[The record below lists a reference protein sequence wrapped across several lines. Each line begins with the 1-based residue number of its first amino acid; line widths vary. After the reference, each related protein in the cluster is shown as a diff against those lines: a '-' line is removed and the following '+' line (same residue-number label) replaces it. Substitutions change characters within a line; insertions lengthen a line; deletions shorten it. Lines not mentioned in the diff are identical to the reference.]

1 MSSTAQKVQ
10 INAVPNAPKVL
21 YVNQAEG
28 PYTTLGAAKAAAQS
42 GDTVVVAPGTYTE
55 NDLLKDGVNWFF
67 SPGAFVNYATT
78 GLQANSN
85 DIVYGIF
92 DDRSSG
98 PVQCA
103 IGGHGSFN
111 VVSKGYLNLVGT
123 LVITNPNSKVK
134 FSAREI
140 GFAAYHDNA
149 PGIGTRAAVHVQNA
163 TRVDVNCDRIFGA
176 RGTQYDTGTVD
187 DVGDPVTWNDFGS
200 GIYWELG
207 DLYVRCGS
215 VEKISSYAA
224 WGSQPPGNQ
233 AAANLWLNADFIE
246 NHIYMDG
253 GSDAAGHVGTYN
265 WRSWIVA
272 KEIFEGIAYFDY
284 GRHYVTAQKINLQS
298 AYMSFNGAPQVWIT
312 AQKITNTQ
320 AGAWMMLQ
328 AGNGGSPVVYADVM
342 HFEDMQGAFSF
353 AGIVVSD
360 NSELHL
366 RGLYLKTSA
375 GPAVLHNS
383 GRARIQGMTIDTSA
397 ANKPNNHAVK
407 IGGAGLVLDHCVLV
421 APPLAN
427 SINAAAGQ
435 TITCY
440 SVKANRA
447 KHANVTVNVE
457 AVVVDPNVV

>member
-1 MSSTAQKVQ
+1 MNSTGQSIQ

-21 YVNQAEG
+21 YVNQSEG
-28 PYTTLGAAKAAAQS
+28 PYTTLGAAKAAARG
-42 GDTVVVAPGTYTE
+42 GDTIVVAPGTYTE

-67 SPGAFVNYATT
+67 SPGAFVTYATT
-78 GLQANSN
+78 ALQANSN
-85 DIVYGIF
+85 DMIYGIF

-98 PVQCA
+98 AVECT
-103 IGGHGSFN
+103 IGGHGSFK
-111 VVSKGYLNLVGT
+111 VTSRGYVNLVGT
-123 LVITNPNSKVK
+123 LVITNGNTKIN
-134 FSAREI
+134 FSGREI
-140 GFAAYHDNA
+140 GFATYHDNVA
-149 PGIGTRAAVHVQNA
+149 GIGTRAAVYVKNA
-163 TRVDVNCDRIFGA
+163 VRVDVNCDRIYGA
-176 RGTQYDTGTVD
+176 RGTQYDTGLLD
-187 DVGDPVTWNDFGS
+187 EGDPIFWSDFGS

-215 VEKISSYAA
+215 VEKISGYGA
-224 WGSQPPGNQ
+224 WGNQPRGNVT
-233 AAANLWLNADFIE
+233 AANLWLNADFIE

-253 GSDAAGHVGTYN
+253 GSDAAGQVGTYN

-284 GRHYVTAQKINLQS
+284 GRHYLTVQKINLQS

-312 AQKITNTQ
+312 AQKMTNTQ

-342 HFEDMQGAFSF
+342 HFEDAQGAFYLG
-353 AGIVVSD
+353 GISISD

-366 RGLYLKTSA
+366 RGLHLKTGA
-375 GPAVLHNS
+375 GPAVVHN
-383 GRARIQGMTIDTSA
+383 GGNARIQGMTIDTSL

-407 IGGAGLVLDHCVLV
+407 VVGAGLVLDHCVLI

-435 TITCY
+435 TVTCY
-440 SVKANRA
+440 GVKANRA
-447 KHANVTVNVE
+447 KHANVTVNVDPI
-457 AVVVDPNVV
+457 VVDANVV